1 MLRHESLL
9 NGIYHLY
16 EMEHYV
22 EALNPIIRH
31 FVKTKAIVRQRD
43 NSSYFEMLSHSESNR

>member
-22 EALNPIIRH
+22 EALRSFKP
-31 FVKTKAIVRQRD
+31 
-43 NSSYFEMLSHSESNR
+43 YY